1 MNQEH
6 PFAEYVRILGK
17 GRKGAKSLTLEQA
30 RTAMHMILAGEALP
44 MQIGAFLM
52 LIRVREET
60 AEETAGF
67 VLASRATLEQPATR
81 PQVDLDWA
89 SYAGKRRQL
98 PWFLLSA
105 LLLAQNGVR
114 VFLHHIAARDDG
126 RVYAQHA
133 LQALGIEPSTSL
145 NSAGNALSSCG
156 FAVMALD
163 KLSPKLHELII
174 LRDFLGLRSPINTV
188 ARLLNPFDAPVALH
202 GIFHPGYR
210 DIHQG
215 AAILLGQSHMSV
227 FKGEGGEAERNPD
240 SPCLETIVRAGI
252 ASEEEWPA
260 LFDRRH
266 LRDESMDAARLGAF
280 WRHEIEDEYAEATVV
295 GTTAIALRALGRAN
309 GMAEAEA
316 LAAKLW
322 RARAADWR
330 PSR

>member
-1 MNQEH
+1 MSQEH

-17 GRKGAKSLTLEQA
+17 GRKGAKSLTQIEA
-30 RTAMHMILAGEALP
+30 RTAMQMILAGEALP

-67 VLASRATLEQPATR
+67 VLAARATLAHPAN
-81 PQVDLDWA
+81 QCSVDLDWA

-105 LLLAQNGVR
+105 LLLANNGVR
-114 VFLHHIAARDDG
+114 VFLHHIAPRGDG
-126 RVYAQHA
+126 RVYAQTA
-133 LQALGIEPSTSL
+133 LDALGITPSASL
-145 NSAGNALSSCG
+145 TAAGEALDHCG
-156 FAVMALD
+156 FASMSLAA
-163 KLSPKLHELII
+163 LSPKLHELID

-188 ARLLNPFDAPVALH
+188 ARLLNPFDAPVTLH

-210 DIHQG
+210 DIHQD
-215 AAILLGQSHMSV
+215 AAVLLGQPHMSV

-240 SPCLETIVRAGI
+240 GPCLETIVRAGI
-252 ASEEEWPA
+252 ASKEEWPA

-266 LRDESMDAARLGAF
+266 LRDESMDVLRLAAF
-280 WRHEIEDEYAEATVV
+280 WRREIVDEYAEATVV
-295 GTTAIALRALGRAN
+295 GTTAIALRALGRAK

-316 LAAKLW
+316 LAADLW
-322 RARAADWR
+322 RARPADWH

>member
-1 MNQEH
+1 MSQEH

-30 RTAMHMILAGEALP
+30 RTSMQMILAGEALP

-67 VLASRATLEQPATR
+67 VLAARSTLKVPAKW

-105 LLLAQNGVR
+105 LLLANNGMR
-114 VFLHHIAARDDG
+114 VFLHNIVAREDG

-133 LQALGIEPSTSL
+133 LKALGITNCSSL
-145 NSAGNALSSCG
+145 PAAADSLQRTG
-156 FAVMALD
+156 FASMALD
-163 KLSPKLHELII
+163 ALSPGLHELID
-174 LRDFLGLRSPINTV
+174 LRNVLGLRSPINTV
-188 ARLLNPFDAPVALH
+188 ARMLNPFNAPVTVH

-215 AAILLGQSHMSV
+215 AALLLGQPHMSV

-240 SPCLETIVRAGI
+240 SPCLERIVRAGA

-260 LFDRRH
+260 HFGSRH
-266 LRDESMDAARLGAF
+266 LRDESMDVSRLAAF
-280 WRHEIEDEYAEATVV
+280 WRGEIADEYAEATVV
-295 GTTAIALRALGRAN
+295 GTAAIALRALGRAK
-309 GMAEAEA
+309 GIADAEA
-316 LAAKLW
+316 LAADLW
-322 RARAADWR
+322 RARPAHWN
-330 PSR
+330 PQQ